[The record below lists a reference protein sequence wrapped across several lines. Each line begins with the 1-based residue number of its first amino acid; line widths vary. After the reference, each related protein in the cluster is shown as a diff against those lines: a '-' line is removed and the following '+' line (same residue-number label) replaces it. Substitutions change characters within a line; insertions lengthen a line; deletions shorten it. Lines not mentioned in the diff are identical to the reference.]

1 MIIYEDILR
10 EFKKK
15 RVKYVI
21 VGGIAAN
28 LLGFVRSTADL
39 DILVEMT
46 DTNLEKIIKILMKKK
61 YRVKIPVDPMDIVDD
76 KIRKDWIKN
85 KNMKALNF
93 YKKDSLE
100 EIDIV
105 FGSPVSFQEAKK
117 TAKRVRIDDLTI
129 PVISIDNLIKMKK
142 ASGRDIDK
150 IDIQELKRIKKVIA
164 KE

>member
-117 TAKRVRIDDLTI
+117 TAKHVRIDDLTI